1 MSKDPHKPLRDDVRL
16 LGELLGE
23 TLRRDEGIMHFE
35 RVERVRALAKLTRT
49 GTGSEDFESLAEE
62 MRSMP
67 VDAALPVARS
77 FAHFLNLA
85 NIAEQHHRV
94 RRRREIERE
103 PGGRPQQA
111 SIEEA
116 LPRLMRSGVSGDA
129 LYDAVCRLRIELV
142 ITAHPTEIMRRTLQH
157 KYNRIADALA
167 GRDRPDLTPLE
178 RESLLQAMRR
188 EIAGAWH
195 TEEVRRERP
204 SPLDEV
210 RSGMA
215 VFEETI
221 WNAVPEFCRSLDRTL
236 RMVIGR
242 GLPLEVAP
250 IRFGSWIGGDRD
262 GNPSVTPDV
271 TRRAALMSRWTAL
284 SLYAREIEALR
295 FELSMT
301 RASEELQARAGGT
314 YEPYRSVLREL
325 QRRVEAS
332 LRIAGQELAGVESE
346 PDPMTLGD
354 IDDLAEPL
362 RLCDRSLRWAGNE
375 VIADGRLA
383 DVLRRV
389 AAFGLTLVR
398 LDVRQE
404 ASRHT
409 DAVDAIA
416 RHLGM
421 GSYTSW
427 PEERRIDFLLNLLTQ
442 NRRLSLD
449 GMQADARVTELLD
462 TFRMIAA
469 IPRDSL
475 GAYVITQAGRASDVL
490 AVELLQR
497 EAGVKH
503 PLRVV
508 PLFETARD
516 LRASADV
523 MNGLLSI
530 PWYRTR
536 VMRDEGRQE
545 VMVGYSDSAKEIG
558 RLAAAWELYKAQET
572 IVAACRDHDV
582 PITLFHGRGGSV
594 GRGGG
599 PTYLAIQSQP
609 PGSVDGTLRVTE
621 QGEMIQAKFG
631 LPGIAVRTLE
641 VYMTATLEATLS
653 KPRGADREW
662 RATMERVAAAAR
674 AGFRRT
680 VYDDPR
686 FLRYFSAATPEAEL
700 DALHIGSRPARRT
713 SDGGLQTLR
722 AIPWQ
727 FAWTQTRLL
736 LASWLGVDEMLGTG
750 VSDADRDV
758 CRRMYREWPFF
769 RSTVD
774 LIEMALA
781 KADAGI
787 AAHYDRYL
795 VGPDLHDLGRELRA
809 RLIRAANAV
818 LEITG
823 HARLLEENA
832 VLRRSID
839 VRNPYV
845 DPINLIQVELLRRLR
860 QLAQKDPSS
869 EDADLVQLRRALLV
883 TINGVAAGMRN
894 TG

>member
-23 TLRRDEGIMHFE
+23 TLRRDEGITHFE

-49 GTGSEDFESLAEE
+49 GSGDDDFETLAAELGA
-62 MRSMP
+62 MP
-67 VDAALPVARS
+67 VEAALPVARS

-116 LPRLMRSGVSGDA
+116 LPRLMRAGVPGDA
-129 LYDAVCRLRIELV
+129 LYDAICRLRIELV

-157 KYNRIADALA
+157 KYNRVADALA

-178 RESLLQAMRR
+178 RESLLQSMRR

-236 RMVIGR
+236 RKATGR
-242 GLPLEVAP
+242 GLPVDVAP

-284 SLYAREIEALR
+284 SLYGREIEALR

-332 LRIAGQELAGVESE
+332 LRIAGEELAGGSA
-346 PDPMTLGD
+346 PDQMALGD
-354 IDDLAEPL
+354 VEDLAEPL
-362 RLCDRSLRWAGNE
+362 RLCDRSLRSVGNDL
-375 VIADGRLA
+375 IADGRLA

-409 DAVDAIA
+409 EAVDAIA

-421 GSYTSW
+421 GSYGSW
-427 PEERRIDFLLNLLTQ
+427 PEERRVDFLLNLLTQ
-442 NRRLSLD
+442 NRRLPLE
-449 GMQADARVTELLD
+449 GLQPDARVGDVLD

-497 EAGVKH
+497 EAGVRH

-558 RLAAAWELYKAQET
+558 RLAATWELYKAQET
-572 IVAACRDHDV
+572 IVAACGDHDV

-641 VYMTATLEATLS
+641 VYTTATLEATLS
-653 KPRGADREW
+653 KPRTVDAGW
-662 RATMERVAAAAR
+662 RAAMERVAAAAR
-674 AGFRRT
+674 SGFRRT

-713 SDGGLQTLR
+713 ADGGLQTLR

-736 LASWLGVDEMLGTG
+736 LASWLGVDEMLGST
-750 VSDADRDV
+750 VSDADREV
-758 CRRMYREWPFF
+758 CRQMYREWPFF
-769 RSTVD
+769 RSTID
-774 LIEMALA
+774 LMEMALA

-795 VGPDLHDLGRELRA
+795 VGPDLRDLGSELRA
-809 RLIRAANAV
+809 RLTRAANTV
-818 LEITG
+818 VEITG
-823 HARLLEENA
+823 HTRLLEENP

-845 DPINLIQVELLRRLR
+845 DPINIIQVELLRRLR
-860 QLAQKDPSS
+860 QMGPRSTDSDDP
-869 EDADLVQLRRALLV
+869 DVVQLRRALLV